1 MEDRLATCPLKVVY
15 LRLNRILRKIMFAIS
30 NLRRI
35 DWFAAFLALLSASSV
50 LASSPEANAL
60 SLVGLQRGTA
70 IEISISGA
78 RLGDAHSLLFYRP
91 GLSASS
97 ITKVDDNNIKVTIT
111 ATQDAACDL
120 HPFRVVTNTGLSNM
134 RLLNVSAL
142 PSVSE
147 KEPNSEFPTA
157 QEIPYNST
165 VDGVVLN
172 EDVDYFAVELKAGQQ
187 MNVELEG
194 LRHAYLND
202 FFDPYV
208 AIYDAKRF
216 EITASDDSVILQQDC
231 LCSMVAPAD
240 GRYIIEVRE
249 SSFGGNERAR
259 YRLHVGGFP
268 RPVAIVPSGGPPGQ
282 PLVATC
288 IDLLGNQ
295 WQETFEMPAQ
305 PSDSFRIWSKKD
317 GQLAPSPNYLSVNAI
332 PNVMESEP
340 NEDHNTI
347 ASSSPVPVAF
357 NGILEKEKDRD
368 CWVFKAKKDQ
378 QLEIRV
384 HARRPMR
391 SNVDS
396 VLQILKM
403 GGGALAG
410 NDDSNGPDSYL
421 QFKVPE
427 DGKYGLCVSDHL
439 GQFGKHFV
447 YRAEILLQTPE
458 VGTTVNEQTRYVSQV
473 VSVPRGSR
481 MAIETNVVRKFLGGE
496 ARIAAPELPVGM
508 TQSDAMCTPDLG
520 VIPMIFRAEANAAN
534 AGKLVDL
541 IATIATSPQTLVSG
555 PLKQRT
561 QLVRGQNNVDVWG
574 LTEDKLAVAVVEPA
588 PFDIEVVQPQVP
600 LVRNGSMTLIVT
612 AKRNAGFDKPIN
624 LRLLNAPAGMGFS
637 AVTIPGDQS
646 TIGLPLTA
654 NNGAAIRNWPLVV
667 MATTDNGFGPINIA
681 SEFVNV
687 DVSESLFEFKFQKTM
702 AEQGKSVNVIV
713 KTTQK
718 RPVEGTVEIEVLGI
732 PPGTLVATPKVPFAA
747 DGTQV
752 SFSLQ
757 IPAETRA
764 GNYKTIVCRA
774 TVTSD
779 KGIVTQTN
787 GNGEIQ
793 IDVPIAPPAAT
804 TAVVA
809 VAPAAAPA
817 PTEAAAKPLTRIEL
831 LKQQRGKQ

>member
-1 MEDRLATCPLKVVY
+1 
-15 LRLNRILRKIMFAIS
+15 MFA
-30 NLRRI
+30 NNDLRRNY
-35 DWFAAFLALLSASSV
+35 WFATIATLISSSMV
-50 LASSPEANAL
+50 LASDPQANSL
-60 SLVGLQRGTA
+60 SLVGLQRGTS
-70 IEISISGA
+70 IEVTIVGA
-78 RLGDAHSLLFYRP
+78 RLGDANSLMFYTP
-91 GLSASS
+91 GLAATN
-97 ITKVDDNNIKVTIT
+97 ITKVDDNSIKATIT
-111 ATQDAACDL
+111 ATQEAACDL
-120 HPFRVVTNTGLSNM
+120 HPFRVVTKTGISNM

-142 PSVSE
+142 PSVAE
-147 KEPNSEFPTA
+147 VEPNSEFQTA
-157 QEIPYNST
+157 QSIAFDST

-172 EDVDYFAVELKAGQQ
+172 EDVDYYAVELKAGQQ

-282 PLVATC
+282 PLIATC
-288 IDLLGNQ
+288 IDLLGNE

-305 PSDSFRIWSKKD
+305 PNEAFRIWSKRD
-317 GQLAPSPNYLSVNAI
+317 GKLSPSPNYLSVNTV
-332 PNVMESEP
+332 PNVLETEP
-340 NEDHNTI
+340 NEDHNKV

-368 CWVFKAKKDQ
+368 CWVFEAKKDQ

-384 HARRPMR
+384 HARKPMR
-391 SNVDS
+391 SNVDP

-427 DGKYGLCVSDHL
+427 DGKYGLAVSDHL
-439 GQFGKHFV
+439 GRFGKHFV
-447 YRAEILLQTPE
+447 YRVEVLLQSPE
-458 VGTTVNEQTRYVSQV
+458 VGTTVNEQTRYVSQMV
-473 VSVPRGSR
+473 TVPRGAR

-496 ARIAAPELPVGM
+496 ARVVAPELPAGM
-508 TQSDAMCTPDLG
+508 THAEAVCPPDLG
-520 VIPMIFRAEANAAN
+520 ALPMIFRAEAGATNT
-534 AGKLVDL
+534 GKLVDL
-541 IATIATSPQTLVSG
+541 FATIATSPQTNVSG
-555 PLKQRT
+555 PLRQRT

-574 LTEDKLAVAVVEPA
+574 RLEDKLAVAVVDPA

-600 LVRNGSMTLIVT
+600 LVRNGSMTLTVN
-612 AKRNAGFDKPIN
+612 AKRNPGFDKPIN
-624 LRLLNAPAGMGFS
+624 LRLLSAPPGIGFS
-637 AVTIPGDQS
+637 AVTIPGDKL

-654 NNGAAIRNWPLVV
+654 NNGAAIRKWPLVV
-667 MATTDNGFGPINIA
+667 MATAESGFGPVVLS
-681 SEFVNV
+681 SEFVFV
-687 DVSESLFEFKFQKTM
+687 DVTEAIFEFKFQKTLG
-702 AEQGKSVNVIV
+702 EQGKSTNVVVNT
-713 KTTQK
+713 KQK
-718 RPVEGTVEIEVLGI
+718 RPVEGVVEIEVLGI
-732 PPGTLVATPKVPFAA
+732 PPGTQVATPKVPFAA

-752 SFSLQ
+752 SYALQ

-774 TVTSD
+774 TVTSE
-779 KGIVTQTN
+779 KGVITQTN
-787 GNGEIQ
+787 GNGEVQ

-804 TAVVA
+804 TVVT
-809 VAPAAAPA
+809 AAASPA
-817 PTEAAAKPLTRIEL
+817 VPVAATPTASEPAKPLTRLEM

>member
-1 MEDRLATCPLKVVY
+1 MWANLDGIGFKEIMLA
-15 LRLNRILRKIMFAIS
+15 NRFLGH
-30 NLRRI
+30 NY
-35 DWFAAFLALLSASSV
+35 WFAVIVSLISTSAV
-50 LASSPEANAL
+50 LASDPQANSL
-60 SLVGLQRGTA
+60 SLVGLQRGASVEVT
-70 IEISISGA
+70 ISGA
-78 RLGDAHSLLFYRP
+78 RLGDAHSLMFYTP
-91 GLSASS
+91 GLAATN
-97 ITKVDDNNIKVTIT
+97 ITKVDDNNIKATVT

-120 HPFRVVTNTGLSNM
+120 HPFRVVTNTGISNM

-142 PSVSE
+142 PSVTE
-147 KEPNSEFPTA
+147 VEPNSEFQTA
-157 QEIPYNST
+157 QAIAFNST
-165 VDGVVLN
+165 VDGVVLS
-172 EDVDYFAVELKAGQQ
+172 EDVDYYSVELKQGQQ

-202 FFDPYV
+202 FFDPYIAV
-208 AIYDAKRF
+208 YDAKRF

-259 YRLHVGGFP
+259 YRLHVGSFP

-282 PLVATC
+282 PLVANC

-295 WQETFEMPAQ
+295 WQETFEMPPQ
-305 PSDSFRIWSKKD
+305 PSESFRIWSKKD
-317 GQLAPSPNYLSVNAI
+317 GQLSPSPNYVSVSAI
-332 PNVMESEP
+332 PNVMETEP

-347 ASSSPVPVAF
+347 ASSGPVPIAF

-368 CWVFKAKKDQ
+368 CWVFEAKKDQ

-384 HARRPMR
+384 HARKPMR
-391 SNVDS
+391 SNVDP
-396 VLQILKM
+396 VLQVLKM
-403 GGGALAG
+403 GGGALAN

-427 DGKYGLCVSDHL
+427 DGKYGLAVSDHL
-439 GQFGKHFV
+439 GRFGKHFV
-447 YRAEILLQTPE
+447 YRVEVLLQTPE

-473 VSVPRGSR
+473 VTVPRGAR

-496 ARIAAPELPVGM
+496 AKVVAPDLPPGM
-508 TQSDAMCTPDLG
+508 THAEAVCAADLG
-520 VIPMIFRAEANAAN
+520 SLPMIFRAEANATH

-541 IATIATSPQTLVSG
+541 FATIATSPQTNVSG
-555 PLKQRT
+555 PLSQRT

-574 LTEDKLAVAVVEPA
+574 RKEDKLAVSIADAA
-588 PFDIEVVQPQVP
+588 PFDIEVIQPQVP
-600 LVRNGSMTLIVT
+600 LVRNGSMTLTVN
-612 AKRNAGFDKPIN
+612 AKRTAGFDKPIN
-624 LRLLNAPAGMGFS
+624 LRLLSAPPGIGFS

-667 MATTDNGFGPINIA
+667 MATAESGFGPIVLS
-681 SEFVNV
+681 SEFVFV
-687 DVSESLFEFKFQKTM
+687 DVTESLFEFKFQKTLG
-702 AEQGKSVNVIV
+702 EQGKTTNVVVNT
-713 KTTQK
+713 KQK
-718 RPVEGTVEIEVLGI
+718 RPVEGVVEIEVLGI
-732 PPGTLVATPKVPFAA
+732 PPGTQVATSKVPFSPEA
-747 DGTQV
+747 TQV
-752 SFSLQ
+752 SYALQ

-774 TVTSD
+774 TVTSE
-779 KGIVTQTN
+779 KGVITQTN
-787 GNGEIQ
+787 GNGEVQ

-804 TAVVA
+804 TAVA
-809 VAPAAAPA
+809 VAAPTAAPA
-817 PTEAAAKPLTRIEL
+817 VPTPTAAEPAKPLTRLEM